1 MPALPPRL
9 SLEQVRR
16 LAKDLLRDLKDGDR
30 AAIRRL
36 AVVSAPS
43 TLAGAQLA
51 IAREYGFPSW
61 ARLKRDVELR
71 EILDSLDVGRL
82 RALVAEEP
90 DLASTTMEHWV
101 DHPAGASPL
110 GYVAMLR
117 YDTTRGIWREVD
129 GAGAIAG
136 ILVAAGAPVDGQKGV
151 PETPLITAA
160 SYGDAG
166 VARVLIGA
174 GADLEARASDVAGG
188 VPGGT
193 ALLHAAVF
201 GMSDVVDVLVEA
213 GARIEDAIRRAF
225 EHVAVSS
232 TLKAST
238 VAIARRRDLDGG
250 DDLALARISRERDR
264 AALRF
269 AKDRDLGQLEATMA
283 RLDAEA
289 QAAVVR
295 PSRIPTAAEARAY
308 LESLPDLWAKTSDAG
323 RKAIAEAVFE
333 RIDVLGATDYT
344 FALTAHAKARG
355 WDAALRRRRRR
366 RQRRSFWSGRE
377 DLNLRPHRPERC
389 ALPSCA
395 TPRPREPVVQGLRMI
410 AKVPRPGDRHAAARE
425 RRVTKVPSPSGPP
438 RA

>member
-213 GARIEDAIRRAF
+213 GARIEGIEVAAAVGDVTEWLAGAAPDALTRAL
-225 EHVAVSS
+225 VMA
-232 TLKAST
+232 
-238 VAIARRRDLDGG
+238 ARHERLDVI
-250 DDLALARISRERDR
+250 DRLLALGTPVDAVDPVFGGHPLR
-264 AALRF
+264 AA
-269 AKDRDLGQLEATMA
+269 
-283 RLDAEA
+283 A
-289 QAAVVR
+289 Q
-295 PSRIPTAAEARAY
+295 
-308 LESLPDLWAKTSDAG
+308 
-323 RKAIAEAVFE
+323 
-333 RIDVLGATDYT
+333 
-344 FALTAHAKARG
+344 G
-355 WDAALRRRRRR
+355 WPP
-366 RQRRSFWSGRE
+366 RQRRTAARRWGGPEPARQPPSDAPGPLPEESRRARGRRR
-377 DLNLRPHRPERC
+377 LSRGRGH
-389 ALPSCA
+389 
-395 TPRPREPVVQGLRMI
+395 PRPDH
-410 AKVPRPGDRHAAARE
+410 ATTWSTAAA
-425 RRVTKVPSPSGPP
+425 G
-438 RA
+438 

>member
-166 VARVLIGA
+166 VACSCASAVGGSATTGRSPTGCCRRSRSRPKPALRSIGWI
-174 GADLEARASDVAGG
+174 ASSRNSS
-188 VPGGT
+188 P
-193 ALLHAAVF
+193 
-201 GMSDVVDVLVEA
+201 
-213 GARIEDAIRRAF
+213 RRRA
-225 EHVAVSS
+225 
-232 TLKAST
+232 
-238 VAIARRRDLDGG
+238 
-250 DDLALARISRERDR
+250 
-264 AALRF
+264 
-269 AKDRDLGQLEATMA
+269 
-283 RLDAEA
+283 
-289 QAAVVR
+289 
-295 PSRIPTAAEARAY
+295 
-308 LESLPDLWAKTSDAG
+308 
-323 RKAIAEAVFE
+323 
-333 RIDVLGATDYT
+333 
-344 FALTAHAKARG
+344 
-355 WDAALRRRRRR
+355 
-366 RQRRSFWSGRE
+366 
-377 DLNLRPHRPERC
+377 N
-389 ALPSCA
+389 
-395 TPRPREPVVQGLRMI
+395 
-410 AKVPRPGDRHAAARE
+410 
-425 RRVTKVPSPSGPP
+425 
-438 RA
+438 

>member
-16 LAKDLLRDLKDGDR
+16 LARDLLRDLKDGDR
-30 AAIRRL
+30 AAIRRV

-151 PETPLITAA
+151 PETPLISAA

-174 GADLEARASDVAGG
+174 GADLEARACDVAGG

-213 GARIEDAIRRAF
+213 GARIEGI
-225 EHVAVSS
+225 EVAAPSAMS
-232 TLKAST
+232 PNGS
-238 VAIARRRDLDGG
+238 
-250 DDLALARISRERDR
+250 
-264 AALRF
+264 
-269 AKDRDLGQLEATMA
+269 LG
-283 RLDAEA
+283 
-289 QAAVVR
+289 
-295 PSRIPTAAEARAY
+295 
-308 LESLPDLWAKTSDAG
+308 
-323 RKAIAEAVFE
+323 
-333 RIDVLGATDYT
+333 
-344 FALTAHAKARG
+344 
-355 WDAALRRRRRR
+355 
-366 RQRRSFWSGRE
+366 
-377 DLNLRPHRPERC
+377 LRPTR
-389 ALPSCA
+389 
-395 TPRPREPVVQGLRMI
+395 
-410 AKVPRPGDRHAAARE
+410 
-425 RRVTKVPSPSGPP
+425 
-438 RA
+438 